1 MVKTLS
7 NTKEITVRFSEC
19 DSLKVVWHGNYVTY
33 FEDGR
38 ESFGNEFGLAYLQ
51 IYEQSGFAVP
61 LVSLEVNY
69 KKMVSVGEK
78 ITVETTLIDTP
89 AAKLIFEYK
98 IYNSKKEVVCTGKTV
113 QVYLHVEKQELM
125 IVVPDFFEN
134 WKRKYLSE

>member
-1 MVKTLS
+1 MAKTLS

-38 ESFGNEFGLAYLQ
+38 ESFGNEYALAYLQ

-113 QVYLHVEKQELM
+113 QVFLHVEKQELM